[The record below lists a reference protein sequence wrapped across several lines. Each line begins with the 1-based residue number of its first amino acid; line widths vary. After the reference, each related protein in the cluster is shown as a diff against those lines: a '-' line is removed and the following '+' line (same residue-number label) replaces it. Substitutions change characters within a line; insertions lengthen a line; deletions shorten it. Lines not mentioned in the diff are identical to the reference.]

1 MLSIHNIND
10 LKNNYKNIDLNID
23 LNNYYFFKNFLSNQE
38 ILQIINLTTNTIM
51 IKQKLVT
58 VLIKTIEVVK

>member
-10 LKNNYKNIDLNID
+10 LKNNYKNID